1 MRIANLNQKRFA
13 KILASTLSGSYS
25 ITNTAISKFLHSPKE
40 RLISHMHLHTSLLRQ
55 LDNSKLNRNER
66 AVLHC
71 RLAKELEEAGNY
83 EAARN
88 ALGKLWQRIGER
100 PKLEGLNR
108 RTTAEVLLRAGSLT
122 GWIGSSQQIEG
133 AQEIA
138 KNLISECMTIFESLG
153 EAEKTAEAETD
164 LAYCYWREGG
174 FDEARDMLR
183 DVLARLTK
191 TEGEVKAVALLR
203 SAIVE
208 LSANRNNDALRL
220 LANAAPLIEASSNH
234 ALKGK
239 YYGNLGIILMELSEG
254 EQREDYQDRALVEYA
269 AASFHYEQ
277 AGHTRYRARNENNLG
292 FLYFKVARFNE
303 AHEHLD
309 RARRLFISLKENGSV
324 AQVDDT
330 RARTLLAQGRNTE
343 AERIAR
349 SAVRTLEK
357 GDGRFVL
364 AEALAT
370 HGTALARLGHYEQGR
385 ATLQRAVE
393 VAHQA
398 GSLNRAG
405 QAALTMIEELG
416 ERLTLEE
423 MQYIYDRA
431 DELLAHSTDRGTL
444 SRLRS
449 CARQV
454 INSQQSCAS
463 TRPEVTDCQNA
474 LVYASERT
482 ATLLRDAQRIA
493 ATSSPVLITGETG
506 TGKELLAR
514 LVHQWSGRSGEFVAI
529 NCGTLTETLIESQL
543 FGHRKGSF
551 TDAVTDY
558 AGAVCQARG
567 GTLFLDE
574 IGELSTGNQSK
585 LLRLVERCEIHS
597 IGAPGPEQVDVR
609 IVAATN
615 CNLKGEVAQ
624 GLFRSDLFYRLQTFH
639 LEIPPL
645 RERPDDIPRLAEH
658 FIKEAFVRHGQYVT
672 FAPEAIEAMRRLPL
686 RGNAREL
693 RSLIER
699 TVLIAPQG
707 ATITQEAVETL
718 VARQTK
724 TAGMEDA
731 WASCSLDEEVQ
742 LYERSLIQMA
752 LKAAH
757 GHVTQAARLLG
768 ITHQRLSSILQGR
781 HKDLHTIRTPR
792 KRRRRSLV
800 KRSGLSA

>member
-1 MRIANLNQKRFA
+1 
-13 KILASTLSGSYS
+13 
-25 ITNTAISKFLHSPKE
+25 
-40 RLISHMHLHTSLLRQ
+40 MHLQTSLLRQ
-55 LDNSKLNRNER
+55 LDNPRLSRNER
-66 AVLHC
+66 AEFCC

-88 ALGKLWQRIGER
+88 ALGEFWQRIGER
-100 PKLEGLNR
+100 PQIEGLNQHIA
-108 RTTAEVLLRAGSLT
+108 AEVLLRAGSLA

-133 AQEIA
+133 AQEAA
-138 KNLISECMTIFESLG
+138 KNLMSESMTVFESLG
-153 EAEKTAEAETD
+153 EAEKAAEAETD
-164 LAYCYWREGG
+164 LAYCYCREGA
-174 FDEARDMLR
+174 FEEARDMLR
-183 DVLARLTK
+183 DALGRLTNM
-191 TEGEVKAVALLR
+191 EGEVKANALVR

-208 LSANRNNDALRL
+208 LSDNRNNDALRL
-220 LANAAPLIEASSNH
+220 LTDAAPLIEVSSSH

-239 YYGNLGIILMELSEG
+239 YYGNLGIILEKLSND
-254 EQREDYQDRALVEYA
+254 EQREDYRDRALVECA

-277 AGHTRYRARNENNLG
+277 AGHTRYRARNENTIG
-292 FLYFKVARFNE
+292 FLYFKAARFIE

-309 RARRLFISLKENGSV
+309 RARRLFISLKDSGVV
-324 AQVDDT
+324 AQIDDT
-330 RARTLLAQGRNTE
+330 RSRALLAQGRNAE
-343 AERIAR
+343 AERICR
-349 SAVRTLEK
+349 LAVRTLEK
-357 GDGRFVL
+357 GDERFAL
-364 AEALAT
+364 AEALST
-370 HGTALARLGHYEQGR
+370 HGTALARLGHYEQ
-385 ATLQRAVE
+385 AHSTLQRAVE

-398 GSLNRAG
+398 GSLDRAG
-405 QAALTMIEELG
+405 QAALAIMEELG

-423 MQYIYDRA
+423 LQSIYDRA
-431 DELLAHSTDRGTL
+431 DELLRDSTDRGTL
-444 SRLRS
+444 SRLRA
-449 CARQV
+449 CARQLL
-454 INSQQSCAS
+454 NAQQVRAV
-463 TRPEVTDCQNA
+463 VTQPGVEDYPD
-474 LVYASERT
+474 VFVHASEQT
-482 ATLLRDAQRIA
+482 ASLLSDAHRIA

-514 LVHQWSGRSGEFVAI
+514 LVHQWSGRSGEFVAV

-551 TDAVTDY
+551 TDAVVDY
-558 AGAVCQARG
+558 PGAVSQARG

-597 IGAPGPEQVDVR
+597 IGAPGPEQIDVR

-615 CNLKGEVAQ
+615 CNLKDEVAQ

-645 RERPDDIPRLAEH
+645 RERADDIPMLAEH
-658 FIKEAFVRHGQYVT
+658 FIKEAFVRHGQKVT

-686 RGNAREL
+686 SGNAREL

-724 TAGMEDA
+724 TAGMADA
-731 WASCSLDEEVQ
+731 WAACSLDEEVE

-752 LKAAH
+752 LKASH

-781 HKDLHTIRTPR
+781 HKDLHTARTPV
-792 KRRRRSLV
+792 KHRRRSIV
-800 KRSGLSA
+800 KR

>member
-1 MRIANLNQKRFA
+1 
-13 KILASTLSGSYS
+13 
-25 ITNTAISKFLHSPKE
+25 
-40 RLISHMHLHTSLLRQ
+40 MHLHTSLLRQ
-55 LDNSKLNRNER
+55 LDNPGLSLNEQAELR
-66 AVLHC
+66 C

-88 ALGKLWQRIGER
+88 ALGEFWQRIGER
-100 PKLEGLNR
+100 PKIEGLDQHIA
-108 RTTAEVLLRAGSLT
+108 AEVLLRAGSLT

-133 AQEIA
+133 AQETA
-138 KNLISECMTIFESLG
+138 KNLISESMTIFESLG
-153 EAEKTAEAETD
+153 EVEKAAEAETD

-174 FDEARDMLR
+174 FEEARDILQDALGR
-183 DVLARLTK
+183 IAN
-191 TEGEVKAVALLR
+191 TEGELKANALVR

-220 LANAAPLIEASSNH
+220 SNDAATLIEASSSH

-239 YYGNLGIILMELSEG
+239 YHSNLGIILKNLSEG
-254 EQREDYQDRALVEYA
+254 EQREDYRDRALIEFA
-269 AASFHYEQ
+269 AAIFHLEQ
-277 AGHTRYRARNENNLG
+277 AGHIRYRARTENNLG
-292 FLYFKVARFNE
+292 SLYLKAARFIE

-309 RARRLFISLKENGSV
+309 RARRLFISLKDSGVV
-324 AQVDDT
+324 AQVDET
-330 RARTLLAQGRNTE
+330 RSRALLAQGRNTE

-349 SAVRTLEK
+349 LSVRTLEK
-357 GDGRFVL
+357 GDERFAL
-364 AEALAT
+364 AESLAT
-370 HGTALARLGHYEQGR
+370 HGTALARLGHYEQAR
-385 ATLQRAVE
+385 STLQRAVE
-393 VAHQA
+393 VAQQA
-398 GSLNRAG
+398 GSLDRAG

-423 MQYIYDRA
+423 IQSIYDRA
-431 DELLAHSTDRGTL
+431 DELLTHSTDRGTL
-444 SRLRS
+444 LRLRS

-454 INSQQSCAS
+454 VKAQQSRGLTTQPTVDDYS
-463 TRPEVTDCQNA
+463 TA
-474 LVYASERT
+474 FVYASEQT
-482 ATLLRDAQRIA
+482 AELLRDAQRMA

-558 AGAVCQARG
+558 PGAVCEARG

-597 IGAPGPEQVDVR
+597 IGAPGPEQIDVR

-624 GLFRSDLFYRLQTFH
+624 GLFRNDLFYRLQTFH

-645 RERPDDIPRLAEH
+645 RERANDIPLLAEH
-658 FIKEAFVRHGQYVT
+658 FIKEAFVRHGQKVT
-672 FAPEAIEAMRRLPL
+672 FAPEAIEAMRLLPL

-724 TAGMEDA
+724 TAGMADA
-731 WASCSLDEEVQ
+731 WAACSLDEEVQ

-757 GHVTQAARLLG
+757 GRVTQAARLLG

-781 HKDLHTIRTPR
+781 HRDLHTARTPV
-792 KRRRRSLV
+792 KRRRRSII
-800 KRSGLSA
+800 KR

>member
-1 MRIANLNQKRFA
+1 
-13 KILASTLSGSYS
+13 
-25 ITNTAISKFLHSPKE
+25 
-40 RLISHMHLHTSLLRQ
+40 MHLQTSLLRQ
-55 LDNSKLNRNER
+55 LDNPRLSRSER
-66 AVLHC
+66 AELSC

-88 ALGKLWQRIGER
+88 ALGEFWRCIGER
-100 PKLEGLNR
+100 PKIEGLDQ
-108 RTTAEVLLRAGSLT
+108 RTAAEVLLRVGSLT
-122 GWIGSSQQIEG
+122 GWIGSVRQIEG
-133 AQEIA
+133 AQELA
-138 KNLISECMTIFESLG
+138 KDSISKSITIFKSLH
-153 EAEKTAEAETD
+153 ETEKIAEALSD
-164 LAYCYWREGG
+164 LAFCYWREGAL
-174 FDEARDMLR
+174 DEARVPLQEA
-183 DVLARLTK
+183 LSRL
-191 TEGEVKAVALLR
+191 ERHESEQRAVALLR
-203 SAIVE
+203 SSAVE
-208 LSANRNNDALRL
+208 LSDSRNHEALRIL
-220 LANAAPLIEASSNH
+220 TEAAPLFEASNNH

-239 YYGNLGIILMELSEG
+239 YHGNLGIILKDLSES
-254 EQREDYQDRALVEYA
+254 EQREDYRDRALVECA
-269 AASFHYEQ
+269 AASYHFEQ

-292 FLYFKVARFNE
+292 FLYFKAANFNE
-303 AHEHLD
+303 SHEHLD
-309 RARRLFISLKENGSV
+309 RARRLFITLKESGSV
-324 AQVDDT
+324 AQVDET
-330 RARTLLAQGRNTE
+330 RARALLAQGRSVE
-343 AERIAR
+343 AERVGR
-349 SAVRTLEK
+349 LAVRALEK
-357 GDGRFVL
+357 GDERFVL

-370 HGTALARLGHYEQGR
+370 HGTALARLGHYEQAR
-385 ATLQRAVE
+385 STLQRAVE

-398 GSLNRAG
+398 GSLDRAG

-416 ERLTLEE
+416 ERLTMEE
-423 MQYIYDRA
+423 MQSIYDRA
-431 DELLAHSTDRGTL
+431 DELLTHSTDRGTL

-454 INSQQSCAS
+454 VNAQQSRARITQPKATDYS
-463 TRPEVTDCQNA
+463 TA
-474 LVYASERT
+474 FVYASEQT
-482 ATLLRDAQRIA
+482 AALLRDAERIA
-493 ATSSPVLITGETG
+493 ATASPVLITGETG

-514 LVHQWSGRSGEFVAI
+514 LVHQWSGRSGAFVAV
-529 NCGTLTETLIESQL
+529 NCAALTETLIESQL

-558 AGAVCQARG
+558 PGAVCEARG

-597 IGAPGPEQVDVR
+597 IGAPGPEQIDVR
-609 IVAATN
+609 IITATN
-615 CNLKGEVAQ
+615 CNLKKEVAQ

-645 RERPDDIPRLAEH
+645 RKRADDIPLLAEH
-658 FIKEAFVRHGQYVT
+658 FIKEAFARHGQGVT
-672 FAPEAIEAMRRLPL
+672 FAPEAIEALRQLPL

-707 ATITQEAVETL
+707 AIITQEAVETL

-724 TAGMEDA
+724 TAGMADA
-731 WASCSLDEEVQ
+731 WAACSLDEEVQ

-781 HKDLHTIRTPR
+781 HKDLHTARTPVKHR
-792 KRRRRSLV
+792 KRSMI
-800 KRSGLSA
+800 KSSGLRA

>member
-1 MRIANLNQKRFA
+1 
-13 KILASTLSGSYS
+13 
-25 ITNTAISKFLHSPKE
+25 
-40 RLISHMHLHTSLLRQ
+40 MHLQTSLLRQ
-55 LDNSKLNRNER
+55 LDNPGLCRNER
-66 AVLHC
+66 AELCC

-88 ALGKLWQRIGER
+88 ALGEFWQRIGEQ
-100 PKLEGLNR
+100 PKIEGLAQYIA
-108 RTTAEVLLRAGSLT
+108 AEVLLRAGSLA

-133 AQEIA
+133 AQETA
-138 KNLISECMTIFESLG
+138 KNLMSESMAVFGSLG
-153 EAEKTAEAETD
+153 EVEKAAEAETD
-164 LAYCYWREGG
+164 LAYCYCREGA
-174 FDEARDMLR
+174 FEESRDMLR
-183 DVLARLTK
+183 DVLGRLAN
-191 TEGEVKAVALLR
+191 TEGEVKAIALLR

-220 LANAAPLIEASSNH
+220 LTDAAPLFEVSQNH

-239 YYGNLGIILMELSEG
+239 YHGNLACVLDNLSND
-254 EQREDYQDRALVEYA
+254 EQREDYRDRALVEFA
-269 AASFHYEQ
+269 AANFHFEQ
-277 AGHTRYRARNENNLG
+277 AGHTRYRAQTENNLG
-292 FLYFKVARFNE
+292 FLYFKTARFDE

-309 RARRLFISLKENGSV
+309 RARRLFISLKDSGIV
-324 AQVDDT
+324 AQIDET
-330 RARTLLAQGRNTE
+330 RSRTLLAQGYNLE
-343 AERIAR
+343 AERIVR
-349 SAVRTLEK
+349 LAVRTLEK
-357 GDGRFVL
+357 GDERFVL

-370 HGTALARLGHYEQGR
+370 HGTALARLGHYEQAR
-385 ATLQRAVE
+385 STLQRAVE

-398 GSLNRAG
+398 GSLDRAG
-405 QAALTMIEELG
+405 QAALTIIEELG

-423 MQYIYDRA
+423 MQSIYDRA
-431 DELLAHSTDRGTL
+431 DELLTNSTDRGTL
-444 SRLRS
+444 LRLRS

-454 INSQQSCAS
+454 VKAQQSRAVIIQPAVEDYS
-463 TRPEVTDCQNA
+463 TSF
-474 LVYASERT
+474 VYASEQT
-482 ATLLRDAQRIA
+482 ASLLLDAQRMA
-493 ATSSPVLITGETG
+493 ATSRPVLITGETG

-558 AGAVCQARG
+558 PGAVCQARG

-609 IVAATN
+609 IIAATN

-645 RERPDDIPRLAEH
+645 RDRADDIPRLAEH
-658 FIKEAFVRHGQYVT
+658 FIKEAFVRHGQKVT
-672 FAPEAIEAMRRLPL
+672 FAPEAIEALRRLPL

-724 TAGMEDA
+724 TAGMADA
-731 WASCSLDEEVQ
+731 WAACSLDEEVQ

-781 HKDLHTIRTPR
+781 HRDLQTARTPR
-792 KRRRRSLV
+792 KRRRRSIV
-800 KRSGLSA
+800 TR